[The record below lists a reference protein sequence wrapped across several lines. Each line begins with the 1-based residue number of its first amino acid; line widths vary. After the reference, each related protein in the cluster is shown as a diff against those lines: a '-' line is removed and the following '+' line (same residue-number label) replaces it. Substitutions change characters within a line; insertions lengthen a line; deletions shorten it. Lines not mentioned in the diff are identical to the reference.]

1 MESADELE
9 VLRQLERGEIS
20 AGEAAARLN
29 APPVIERTDTP
40 PFDRTQLPTW
50 IQQIGIW
57 TLFIGV
63 LMIVLGTW
71 IVAATV
77 HANVLWLIVGLPII
91 LLGSLVSAIGASTF
105 SGHWLYINVENA
117 RNRRKSVRFG
127 IPFPMGLLRLGFWFA
142 RFAPA
147 HSTRL
152 NVGTSKMNFNA
163 VWENSDELFDAIER
177 ELREGRGI
185 TIDVDDKDERV
196 QVYII

>member
-9 VLRQLERGEIS
+9 VLRQLERGEIN
-20 AGEAAARLN
+20 AGEAEARLN
-29 APPVIERTDTP
+29 ASPVIERTDTP
-40 PFDRTQLPTW
+40 PFDRTQLPMW
-50 IQQIGIW
+50 IRQIGLW

-63 LMIVLGTW
+63 LTIVLGTW

-77 HANVLWLIVGLPII
+77 HANFLWLIVGLPII
-91 LLGSLVSAIGASTF
+91 LLGSLISAIGASTF

-147 HSTRL
+147 HSTRVH
-152 NVGTSKMNFNA
+152 VGESKMNFNA
-163 VWENSDELFDAIER
+163 VWENSDELFDAIEQ

-185 TIDVDDKDERV
+185 TIDVDDKDEHV
-196 QVYII
+196 QVYIV